1 MFARSKLMGVT
12 SASRFKSAKSCA
24 GYSSS
29 VCCFS
34 SRLQRAWQ
42 TYPTEDGSSPV
53 LRSHCRRRTVQ
64 TEQRTVSRQKRFTK
78 VSQFLSAKLSS
89 RSGRIV
95 AIPDES
101 TPSARITFRFALD
114 SEEKKEKHLQ
124 QAWMLAFKLYADD
137 KSMQINTFR

>member
-34 SRLQRAWQ
+34 SRLQRARQ

-64 TEQRTVSRQKRFTK
+64 TEPTNSLTTK
-78 VSQFLSAKLSS
+78 E
-89 RSGRIV
+89 IH
-95 AIPDES
+95 ES
-101 TPSARITFRFALD
+101 VPIFIRE
-114 SEEKKEKHLQ
+114 SELCS
-124 QAWMLAFKLYADD
+124 W
-137 KSMQINTFR
+137 

>member
-34 SRLQRAWQ
+34 SRLQRARQ

-64 TEQRTVSRQKRFTK
+64 TVPANSASRQKRSTK
-78 VSQFLSAKLSS
+78 VSQFLS
-89 RSGRIV
+89 
-95 AIPDES
+95 
-101 TPSARITFRFALD
+101 
-114 SEEKKEKHLQ
+114 EKVN
-124 QAWMLAFKLYADD
+124 FPP
-137 KSMQINTFR
+137 R